1 MNAER
6 PGERLSAQETPYD
19 FERLEAC
26 VEHLL
31 TEHARLSAERE
42 ALLAELSDR
51 EHKVKSLEG
60 RLERE
65 RALRSASV
73 ERVDRILEQLEG
85 LESSVTSQAESGA
98 P

>member
-6 PGERLSAQETPYD
+6 PGERVSAQTPPYD
-19 FERLEAC
+19 LERPAHC

-31 TEHARLSAERE
+31 SEHARLSAERE

-51 EHKVKSLEG
+51 EHKVNTLEAGLEKERSL
-60 RLERE
+60 R
-65 RALRSASV
+65 RAAV

-85 LESSVTSQAESGA
+85 LESSATTRAGSGA
-98 P
+98 L